1 MMMKNIILLYFFFL
15 PFFGDLLM
23 TSAAQGSYNEY
34 LDDEEIVRKKD
45 LPWKRKGFEFYIGAG
60 LYFGDGKTAIYYN
73 GAPEN
78 SINLNNLLKNE
89 YHRQEVFDIIRRAY
103 PYLDQ
108 NSIIEL
114 DEVFNQKT
122 GYSMAMD
129 ISLSVKYRIQKNF
142 YLDLSYS
149 FRRLSSE
156 NRFIFNF
163 PEVPLSNITKP
174 YSNWQYLIAK
184 EDRHYIDLSAGYI
197 LQKHAIVKPFISLGL
212 LFTYIR
218 IHSFLA
224 IIEGVPFDLM
234 YAARYP
240 NWTPGTQEMPIYWD
254 WAGPGFGMSLT
265 AGLKIAFSRT
275 VSIDPVFQL
284 SIASF
289 GNGGNLP
296 HFNTS
301 PCFNYMAG
309 IRLVMND
316 ELFSRNK

>member
-1 MMMKNIILLYFFFL
+1 MKKIILIHSFLLAFFCGFV
-15 PFFGDLLM
+15 M
-23 TSAAQGSYNEY
+23 TSSAQYSGGEY
-34 LDDEEIVRKKD
+34 EPDDEEFASKKD
-45 LPWKRKGFEFYIGAG
+45 FTWKRKGFEFYIGAG

-73 GAPEN
+73 GAPGN
-78 SINLNNLLKNE
+78 DIHLNLLLNNEYRRNE
-89 YHRQEVFDIIRRAY
+89 IFDIIRSAY
-103 PYLDQ
+103 QYLDQ
-108 NSIIEL
+108 NSLIEL
-114 DEVFNQKT
+114 DEDFNQKP
-122 GYSMAMD
+122 GYNVAMD
-129 ISLSVKYRIQKNF
+129 ISLGAKYRIQKNF
-142 YLDLSYS
+142 YLELSYS

-174 YSNWQYLIAK
+174 YSDWQFLIAK

-197 LQKHAIVKPFISLGL
+197 FQKHAVVKPFISMGL

-234 YAARYP
+234 DAARYP
-240 NWTPGTQEMPIYWD
+240 NWTPGYQDMPNYWD

-265 AGLKIAFSRT
+265 AGLKIAFNRM

-284 SIASF
+284 SIANF
-289 GNGGNLP
+289 GNGDNLP
-296 HFNTS
+296 GFNTK